1 MNLAEYTNTV
11 LRLVADAMSKPR
23 PEPEEIQFP
32 ALADAGRENSSSV
45 RER

>member
-1 MNLAEYTNTV
+1 MDLAEYTDTV

-23 PEPEEIQFP
+23 PEPEIQFP
-32 ALADAGRENSSSV
+32 ALADAGRENSSPV